1 MIIKNQKLITNP
13 EVMNILAKKMK
24 ERELNYEQQL
34 AYEFLK
40 KTVKLSKTN
49 AEKLRGELEEL
60 GLKEEYIVN
69 IINIIPRDEQILKL
83 ILRKEK
89 EIKPA
94 QIKKILEIIG
104 KY

>member
-1 MIIKNQKLITNP
+1 MIIKNQKLITNS
-13 EVMNILAKKMK
+13 EAMNILAKKMK

-34 AYEFLK
+34 TYEFLK